1 MKKITVLLA
10 DDHTIIREGLRSLLT
25 IDGHFDVVGEAA
37 DGQQTITLVEEL
49 HPEVLVLDIA
59 MPKLNGL
66 EAARRILQL
75 QPSPPK
81 ILILS
86 AHADD
91 IYIDQVVAMGVVGY
105 LVKQTSANFLVK
117 AIKEIHSGK
126 LFFSPSIAR
135 RKKGG
140 REKTSFPA
148 GKKHK
153 GTISL
158 TSRELEVLQLVAEGR
173 SNKEVAS
180 DLNISIKTVE
190 KHRHNLMEKLDL
202 HDTAGITRYAI
213 ANGIIESSVQ
223 CTTIS

>member
-1 MKKITVLLA
+1 M
-10 DDHTIIREGLRSLLT
+10 
-25 IDGHFDVVGEAA
+25 
-37 DGQQTITLVEEL
+37 
-49 HPEVLVLDIA
+49 VLDIA

-66 EAARRILQL
+66 EAARRILQ
-75 QPSPPK
+75 QVEPRPR

-117 AIKEIHSGK
+117 AIKEIHNGK
-126 LFFSPSIAR
+126 VFFSPFITR
-135 RKKGG
+135 RKSGG
-140 REKTSFPA
+140 REKLSYLA

-153 GTISL
+153 GTIPL

-213 ANGIIESSVQ
+213 AAGIIESSVQ
-223 CTTIS
+223 CTIIA

>member
-1 MKKITVLLA
+1 MKQITVLLA

-49 HPEVLVLDIA
+49 QPEVVVLDIA

-66 EAARRILQL
+66 EVARRILQQ

-91 IYIDQVVAMGVVGY
+91 IYIDQVIAMGVVGY
-105 LVKQTSANFLVK
+105 LVKQTSANFLVR
-117 AIKEIHSGK
+117 AIKEIHRGK
-126 LFFSPSIAR
+126 LFFSSSIAQ
-135 RKKGG
+135 RKNEGQ
-140 REKTSFPA
+140 RKTSYPS
-148 GKKHK
+148 GIKHK

-173 SNKEVAS
+173 SNKEAAS

-190 KHRHNLMEKLDL
+190 KHRHNLMKKLDL